1 MFSSMMLH
9 SLIEKNIQFNKAE
22 SRFRVYFTIAEK
34 KQYFHDLED
43 RFLNSINDKTLKCI
57 IYCALHVYFNMQYHA
72 SEEMAV

>member
-1 MFSSMMLH
+1 MLH
-9 SLIEKNIQFNKAE
+9 CLVKKISKINNKAE
-22 SRFRVYFTIAEK
+22 YRFKVYFTIAET

-57 IYCALHVYFNMQYHA
+57 IYCALHVYFNIQYHA